1 MATVAVT
8 GGTGFVGR
16 AVVGALI
23 LHGHRVRCL
32 VRPGSERRVAGL
44 DGASTV
50 PGDVTEPAGL
60 ADAVRSADAVVHLVG
75 IIRERRGRG
84 VTFERLHTEATRNVT
99 AAAREAGVRR
109 FVHMSALGARAR
121 APSRYH
127 RTKWEAEQAVRQ
139 SGLDWTIFRPSVIFG
154 PGDGFVTLLAR
165 LVRWLPIVPVVGNGK
180 NRCQPVS
187 VADVAESFAR
197 AVERPRTARQV
208 FAVGGPRAY
217 TFDQVLDEVGA
228 ALGRRRVRKLHHPV
242 GLIAP
247 LVRALERAPL
257 FPLTT
262 DQLLMLR
269 EDNTC
274 DPAPWARAFGI
285 RPVELGPGIRAY
297 LR

>member
-16 AVVGALI
+16 AVVGAL
-23 LHGHRVRCL
+23 LRHGHRVRCL
-32 VRPGSERRVAGL
+32 VRPGSGGRLAGL
-44 DGASTV
+44 DGASAV

-60 ADAVRSADAVVHLVG
+60 ADAIRNADAVVHLVG
-75 IIRERRGRG
+75 IIRERPGRG
-84 VTFERLHTEATRNVT
+84 VSFERLHTEATRNVL
-99 AAAREAGVRR
+99 AAAREVGVRR
-109 FVHMSALGARAR
+109 FLHMSALGTRAR

-127 RTKWEAEQAVRQ
+127 RTKWAAEQAVRQ
-139 SGLDWTIFRPSVIFG
+139 SGLDWTVFRPSVIFG
-154 PGDGFVTLLAR
+154 PGDGFVTLVAR
-165 LVRWLPIVPVVGNGK
+165 LVRWFPIVPVIGNGK
-180 NRCQPVS
+180 NRFQPVS

-208 FAVGGPRAY
+208 FEVGGPRAY

-242 GLIAP
+242 GLMAP
-247 LVRALERAPL
+247 LVRALERAPF

-285 RPVELGPGIRAY
+285 TPVEFGPGIRAY
-297 LR
+297 LG